1 MKQYVIDELRPH
13 DYDRIKKY
21 LDKHFERAELDGLYW
36 IPLEARLLTP
46 VQAKHAACQPFF
58 IALALEPASLGCE
71 LLVRTKQHMR
81 CDCLGYATEA
91 QRNWIIDLIDALLA
105 ELAIIT

>member
-21 LDKHFERAELDGLYW
+21 LDEHFERAELDGIYW

-46 VQAKHAACQPFF
+46 VQTEHAACQPFF
-58 IALALEPASLGCE
+58 IAHGLKTRKPG
-71 LLVRTKQHMR
+71 V
-81 CDCLGYATEA
+81 
-91 QRNWIIDLIDALLA
+91 
-105 ELAIIT
+105 